1 MGKQFQA
8 FVLLGL
14 VSGLICSFSGPY
26 LPDIKWLADA
36 WPGVVLGLFLFFA
49 GRYIA
54 NRDSRKAL
62 SALLVTVSVGII
74 GWRLAV
80 KVGTDS
86 RLDERYLYAVC
97 GVVGAGCVALGLLY
111 AWRIRSGIL
120 PFVLIVTAAGA
131 LGGFLFYLLE
141 LASGVSQIRTDHLW
155 TTLLFGT
162 WQTVLFAGASF
173 GLRFASARR

>member
-14 VSGLICSFSGPY
+14 ISGLICSFGAPY
-26 LPDIKWLADA
+26 LPDIQWLADA
-36 WPGVVLGLFLFFA
+36 WPGMVLGLFLFYA

-54 NRDSRKAL
+54 HRDTRKPL
-62 SALLVTVSVGII
+62 SALLVTVSVAII

-86 RLDERYLYAVC
+86 GIDELYLYAVC
-97 GVVGAGCVALGLLY
+97 GTVGAGCVALGLLY

-120 PFVLIVTAAGA
+120 LFVLAVTVAGA

-141 LASGVSQIRTDHLW
+141 LASGISHIRSDHLW

-162 WQTVLFAGASF
+162 WQMVLLAGTAV
-173 GLRFASARR
+173 GLRFADARA